1 MQELISI
8 ILPVFIILF
17 TGYFIKIIHIIDS
30 TFITSINK
38 SLYNFFLPLLL
49 FYEIHKADY
58 TKIPSIDIVSITLLS
73 ICIIFG
79 LSLLLSKLLHINR
92 GEAFSIAMNSFRGNY
107 AYMGLPVSF
116 LFFGTEGITIAAIFM
131 AFIVP
136 FVNILSVIALALGST
151 DKVDLKKMFVIAI
164 LNPIV
169 IGCVAGFICLA
180 LAISLP
186 ETVDKSI
193 NILSNV
199 TMPLALI
206 CIGAGINISLIKGN
220 ILSIILVLFFK
231 LFVLPSVALILL
243 FLYKADF
250 NKYIEVLIIMLAS
263 PCATVNYILAV
274 SLGGSTALTTAVII
288 LTTILS
294 IFVYPLWYTI
304 VNCFI

>member
-8 ILPVFIILF
+8 ILPVFIILI
-17 TGYFIKIIHIIDS
+17 TGYLIRLMHIIDS
-30 TFITSINK
+30 TFISSINK

-49 FYEIHKADY
+49 FYEIEKADY
-58 TKIPSIDIVSITLLS
+58 TKLPSMEIICITLLS

-92 GEAFSIAMNSFRGNY
+92 CEAFSIAMNCFRGNY
-107 AYMGLPVSF
+107 AYMGLPVSY
-116 LFFGTEGITIAAIFM
+116 FFYGTEGITIAAIFM

-136 FVNILSVIALALGST
+136 FVNILSVTALALGST
-151 DKVDLKKMFVIAI
+151 DKGDLKKMFVIAI
-164 LNPIV
+164 FNPIV
-169 IGCVAGFICLA
+169 IGCAAGFTCLV

-206 CIGAGINISLIKGN
+206 CIGGGINISLIKGN
-220 ILSIILVLFFK
+220 VVSIILVLFFK
-231 LFVLPSVALILL
+231 LFVLPAVALTLL
-243 FLYKADF
+243 FLYKVDF

-274 SLGGSTALTTAVII
+274 SLGGSTILTTAVII
-288 LTTILS
+288 LTTLLS
-294 IFVYPLWYTI
+294 IFVYPLWYSI
-304 VNCFI
+304 VNSFI